1 MQLVREPGVITPAL
15 IDLLRG
21 EFQLDWNGAHG
32 VAHWARVRVNGL
44 RLALHNGADMRV
56 VEYFSFLHDAC
67 RRNEHRD
74 PGHGQRAATLAHAI
88 RPTHIA
94 LDDEAFGL
102 LVTALEGHTHSTGH
116 DSLTVCT
123 CWDAD
128 RLDLARVGITPDP
141 QRMCTH
147 EGKDPAMIARCT
159 EAARA
164 WLAHFIAPQIS
175 GCGILHA
182 PNAGRA
188 VG

>member
-1 MQLVREPGVITPAL
+1 MHLVREPGVITPAL

-21 EFQLDWNGAHG
+21 EFRLDWNGAHG

-67 RRNEHRD
+67 RRNAHNDPEH
-74 PGHGQRAATLAHAI
+74 GLRAAMLAHAI
-88 RPTHIA
+88 RHSHIA
-94 LDDEAFGL
+94 LEDEAFSL
-102 LVTALEGHTHSTGH
+102 LVMALEGHTHSTAH
-116 DSLTVCT
+116 DNLTVCT

-141 QRMCTH
+141 NRMCTH

-159 EAARA
+159 EAARS
-164 WLAHFIAPQIS
+164 WLRHFLAPDDTVREIV
-175 GCGILHA
+175 HT
-182 PNAGRA
+182 PTAGRA
-188 VG
+188 LG

>member
-74 PGHGQRAATLAHAI
+74 PGHGQRAAAQKFVEFMRSVPVQQQMQTEMWMYPA
-88 RPTHIA
+88 
-94 LDDEAFGL
+94 EAG
-102 LVTALEGHTHSTGH
+102 VAR
-116 DSLTVCT
+116 
-123 CWDAD
+123 AD
-128 RLDLARVGITPDP
+128 VMKFAPEPAAFDTPAEKDLAARGADWVARWTRVL
-141 QRMCTH
+141 
-147 EGKDPAMIARCT
+147 K
-159 EAARA
+159 
-164 WLAHFIAPQIS
+164 
-175 GCGILHA
+175 
-182 PNAGRA
+182 
-188 VG
+188 